1 MSHEIRRLDRAGY
14 ALRPAWHGLGVVF
27 DHEMTGAEVADTVG
41 AYNVVQGRG
50 YVPIDRRTGLPFK
63 PDEPFAPDSVEWV
76 KTEAH
81 FNFRDDVGAID
92 DPAALLSPTGV
103 GPGYEVVQNRR
114 LVEIADSV
122 IGQARARYESA
133 GTLRNGQMLW
143 ILAKWPTEADVQ
155 GDRIARYLLV
165 YSTHDGL
172 KGVTIQPTSVRVVC
186 WNTLSAALA
195 DSSQTITLRH
205 TCGVEDRIAAAIAT
219 VRNIGQTFDADT
231 DLFNSLARRA
241 IDRRFVAGF
250 LNALYPNPKGTKRTG
265 KAEAK
270 RERIDT
276 LLMGRQE
283 GAFGPGM
290 RIDGQPTAYALYN
303 AVCQYWQH
311 DGTSRMRAG
320 CDRAEER
327 FRSNTFG
334 SQADQRRLA
343 LETLTRSDELVTAAH
358 AAIASN

>member
-14 ALRPAWHGLGVVF
+14 ALRPAWHGLGTVF

-50 YVPIDRRTGLPFK
+50 YVPINVRTGLPFG
-63 PDEPFAPDSVEWV
+63 PDEAFAPGDTEWLE
-76 KTEAH
+76 TEAH
-81 FNFRDDVGAID
+81 FNFRDDVNVIREPD
-92 DPAALLSPTGV
+92 ALLSPTGV

-122 IGQARARYESA
+122 IGQASARYESA

-143 ILAKWPTEADVQ
+143 ILAKWPTDADVQ
-155 GDRIARYLLV
+155 GDRVARYLLV
-165 YSTHDGL
+165 YSTHDGS

-205 TCGVEDRIAAAIAT
+205 TCGVEERIVEAIKT
-219 VRNIGQTFDADT
+219 VQRISDSFDVET
-231 DLFNSLARRA
+231 DLFNSLAKRA
-241 IDRRFVAGF
+241 IDRRFVEGF
-250 LNALYPNPKGTKRTG
+250 LNAMYPNPKGTHRTG

-270 RERIDT
+270 RDRIRS
-276 LLMGRQE
+276 LFSGRQE
-283 GAFGPGM
+283 SAFGPGM

-311 DGTSRMRAG
+311 DGTSRMREG
-320 CDRAEER
+320 LNRSEER

-334 SQADQRRLA
+334 AQADQRRLA
-343 LETLTRSDELVTAAH
+343 LETLTRADELIGAA
-358 AAIASN
+358 AAVVASN